1 MTTTKTDAAKATP
14 KTATKAEK
22 AEKAPTMTIPT
33 EPVKKDPNRVPQHNE
48 DVPGFKPAK
57 PDANAEDDAT
67 KDTLYPLS
75 GRARWGNND
84 QAELMADSRKVDAL
98 IAKSEK

>member
-1 MTTTKTDAAKATP
+1 MTAT

-33 EPVKKDPNRVPQHNE
+33 EPLKKDPNRVPKHNE
-48 DVPGFKPAK
+48 DVVGFKPPK
-57 PDANAEDDAT
+57 TETSPEDEAV
-67 KDTLYPLS
+67 KDTVYLVA

-84 QAELMADSRKVDAL
+84 QAQLLADSRKVEAVV
-98 IAKSEK
+98 AKSEK

>member
-1 MTTTKTDAAKATP
+1 MTTNTETKTAS
-14 KTATKAEK
+14 KTASKSK
-22 AEKAPTMTIPT
+22 DKSGGLQMTIPT
-33 EPVKKDPNRVPQHNE
+33 EPLKKDPNRVPQHNE
-48 DVPGFKPAK
+48 DVVGFKPAK

-84 QAELMADSRKVDAL
+84 QAQLLADSRKVEAVV
-98 IAKSEK
+98 AKSEK